1 MPPSRGGY
9 GNIGCKVGACCA
21 LMKAPPRSP
30 FRRPRSRT
38 DPIAKEEE
46 EEGGDNGPDELTMTR
61 AAEDAELSLL
71 YSIPSPVV

>member
-1 MPPSRGGY
+1 M
-9 GNIGCKVGACCA
+9 
-21 LMKAPPRSP
+21 
-30 FRRPRSRT
+30 
-38 DPIAKEEE
+38 AKEEE